1 MTDQPDL
8 LAQFSNAVAARAEL
22 AKNAVVAIG
31 LARERHTTGMV
42 WRPDIV
48 VASEQSLP
56 RNDDFELV
64 TSGGSVVTARIAG
77 RDPSTNIAILRL
89 AGPIASP
96 SIAAGEAHTGAVALA
111 IGADGTGGVS
121 ARLGLVNLAGAE
133 WHSSRGGLIDRRI
146 VLDISLARREEGGP
160 VFDAAGACLGMSTF
174 GPRGQVILIPTATI
188 ERIVPLLLKDGRI
201 ARGWLGVALQ
211 AVAVPDALR
220 ETADQ
225 SSGLM
230 VMSVVD
236 GGPAAQAGI
245 VAGDIILGVDGV
257 SAHRYRKIAGQ
268 FGSDSIG
275 RNADVRLIRSG
286 AVITVRT
293 TIAERPAHE

>member
-8 LAQFSNAVAARAEL
+8 LAQFSNAVAARTEL
-22 AKNAVVAIG
+22 AKKAVVAIG
-31 LARERHTTGMV
+31 LARERHMTGMV

-48 VASEQSLP
+48 IASEQSLP

-89 AGPIASP
+89 AGSLASP
-96 SIAAGEAHTGAVALA
+96 SIAAGEAHTGAVVLA
-111 IGADGTGGVS
+111 VGADGTGGVS

-245 VAGDIILGVDGV
+245 VAGDIILGVDGI

-286 AVITVRT
+286 AVITVRA

>member
-8 LAQFSNAVAARAEL
+8 LAQFSNALAARAEA
-22 AKNAVVAIG
+22 AKNAVVAIR
-31 LARERHTTGMV
+31 LAHGRHITGMV

-56 RNDDFELV
+56 RKDDFEIV
-64 TSGGSVVTARIAG
+64 TAGGAVVTAKVAG
-77 RDPSTNIAILRL
+77 RDSSTNIAMLRL
-89 AGPIASP
+89 AAPIAVP
-96 SIAAGEAHTGAVALA
+96 SIAAGEAHTGAAALA
-111 IGADGTGGVS
+111 VGADGTGGAS
-121 ARLGLVNLAGAE
+121 ARLGIVNLAGAE

-146 VLDISLARREEGGP
+146 VLDVRLARREEGGP
-160 VFDAAGACLGMSTF
+160 VFDATGGCIGMSTF
-174 GPRGQVILIPTATI
+174 GPRGQVIAIPTATI
-188 ERIVPLLLKDGRI
+188 ERIVPQLAKDGRI

-230 VMSVVD
+230 VMSIVE

-245 VAGDIILGVDGV
+245 VAGDIILSVDGT
-257 SAHRYRKIAGQ
+257 STHRWRNIARL
-268 FGSDSIG
+268 FGAGSIG
-275 RNADVRLIRSG
+275 RKTELRLIRSG
-286 AVITVRT
+286 EVITVQT
-293 TIAERPAHE
+293 TIAERQAA

>member
-1 MTDQPDL
+1 MNDQADL
-8 LAQFSNAVAARAEL
+8 LAQFSNALATRAEL
-22 AKNAVVAIG
+22 AKNAVVAIR
-31 LARERHTTGMV
+31 LAYGRHMTGMV
-42 WRPDIV
+42 WRSGII

-56 RNDDFELV
+56 RNDDFEV
-64 TSGGSVVTARIAG
+64 VAAGGSVLTASIAG

-89 AGPIASP
+89 AEEIASP
-96 SIAAGEAHTGAVALA
+96 SIAAGEARTGAIALA
-111 IGADGTGGVS
+111 IGAEGTGGVS
-121 ARLGLVNLAGAE
+121 ARLGLVNLAGGE

-146 VLDISLARREEGGP
+146 VLDVSLARREEGGP

-174 GPRGQVILIPTATI
+174 GPRGQVIAIPTATI

-230 VMSVVD
+230 VMSVVED
-236 GGPAAQAGI
+236 GPAAQAGI
-245 VAGDIILGVDGV
+245 IAGDIILSVDGI
-257 SAHRYRKIAGQ
+257 SAHRFRKMARH

-275 RNADVRLIRSG
+275 RKADLRLIRSG
-286 AVITVRT
+286 KVITVQT
-293 TIAERPAHE
+293 TIAERRAA